1 MEMSQDFTLYR
12 TSQAQSPGTPT
23 GDEAVYN
30 DPNDVISDPQLTAA
44 DKRAVLASWI
54 SDARAVENAPT
65 LRQLDSG
72 VVVDLA
78 AIRQA
83 LVSLDHAAQLSPG
96 DREDSPNMHRNLSP
110 ALRWLSRTFSRSRSS
125 DNDDPSPAQA
135 GVGVPFRRKCIAA
148 NGGRS
153 EGPPVLVPTAA

>member
-1 MEMSQDFTLYR
+1 MSQDFTLYR

-72 VVVDLA
+72 AVVDLA

-96 DREDSPNMHRNLSP
+96 DREDSPTTRRSLSP
-110 ALRWLSRTFSRSRSS
+110 SLRWLRRTFSRSRSS
-125 DNDDPSPAQA
+125 DDDDDPPPAPA
-135 GVGVPFRRKCIAA
+135 GVGIPFRPKFIAA

-153 EGPPVLVPTAA
+153 ESPSVLVPTAA

>member
-1 MEMSQDFTLYR
+1 MSQNFTLYR
-12 TSQAQSPGTPT
+12 TSQAQSPATPT

-30 DPNDVISDPQLTAA
+30 DPNDVISDPRLTTP

-72 VVVDLA
+72 AIVDVG
-78 AIRQA
+78 AIKQA
-83 LVSLDHAAQLSPG
+83 LVSLDQAVQLSPA
-96 DREDSPNMHRNLSP
+96 DREDSPKTHRYLSP
-110 ALRWLSRTFSRSRSS
+110 SLRWLSRTFSRSRSS
-125 DNDDPSPAQA
+125 DNDDDPPPAPA
-135 GVGVPFRRKCIAA
+135 GVGIPFRPKFIAA

-153 EGPPVLVPTAA
+153 ERPPVLVPTAA